1 MKKITILSLL
11 LVASLS
17 TFAQKWSVDK
27 AHAKI
32 GFSVVHMMLSDVDG
46 SFKKF
51 DATITSSKEDFS
63 DAVFE
68 FTIDVNTINTDNDMR
83 DGHLKG
89 DGFFDTANYPSI
101 TFKSNSVQKGSGKA
115 LKVTG
120 DLTMHGVTKPVTFDV
135 TLNGIGENRQ
145 KKKLAGFKVVGT
157 IKRSDFG
164 VGGKTPSAV
173 VSDEIELKAN
183 GEFVQN

>member
-27 AHAKI
+27 AHSKI

-51 DATITSSKEDFS
+51 DASITSSKEDFS

-68 FTIDVNTINTDNDMR
+68 FTIDVNTINTDNDTR

-145 KKKLAGFKVVGT
+145 KKKLAGFKVVGN

>member
-27 AHAKI
+27 AHSKI

-51 DATITSSKEDFS
+51 DASITSSKEDFS

-89 DGFFDTANYPSI
+89 DGFVGFPFLVQ
-101 TFKSNSVQKGSGKA
+101 FKNIHNLS
-115 LKVTG
+115 
-120 DLTMHGVTKPVTFDV
+120 
-135 TLNGIGENRQ
+135 TLIM
-145 KKKLAGFKVVGT
+145 F
-157 IKRSDFG
+157 
-164 VGGKTPSAV
+164 
-173 VSDEIELKAN
+173 
-183 GEFVQN
+183 